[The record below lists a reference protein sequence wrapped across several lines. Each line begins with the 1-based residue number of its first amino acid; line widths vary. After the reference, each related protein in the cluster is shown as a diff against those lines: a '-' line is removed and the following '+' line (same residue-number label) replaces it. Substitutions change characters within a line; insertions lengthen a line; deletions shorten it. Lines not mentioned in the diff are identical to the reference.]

1 MALRISVVTPSFN
14 QARFIE
20 ATIRSVL
27 GQDYPHVEY
36 LVMDGG
42 SSDGSVDIIHKYADR
57 LAYWRSGP
65 DGGQADAIGQGFERS
80 TGDIL
85 AWLNSD
91 DLYLPGAFAKVARI
105 FKLHPDAEALSGG
118 AYCIDHEG
126 RPLRGPGA
134 YTRGVRAS
142 FNRFRFYEQDGVFQP
157 ATFWRRSAYEAVG
170 GIDRSLQFI
179 LDRDLFTRL
188 ARRRPLARLPEPLAC
203 FRLHGECKSMRLQH
217 VRKAETARFAQRYGA
232 TAYPAWLRKTLYWR
246 YRLPSLVGKAW
257 WGLVRAAGLVRLPGV
272 S

>member
-1 MALRISVVTPSFN
+1 VVTPSFN
-14 QARFIE
+14 QAQFLE

-36 LVMDGG
+36 IVMDGG
-42 SSDGSVDIIHKYADR
+42 STDGSAEIIRKYADR
-57 LAYWRSGP
+57 LAYWCSER
-65 DGGQADAIGQGFERS
+65 DGGQSDAIARGFERS

-91 DLYLPGAFAKVARI
+91 DLYLPGAVSKAARY
-105 FKLHPDAEALSGG
+105 FELHRDVEALSGG
-118 AYCIDHEG
+118 AYCIDAEG

-157 ATFWRRSAYEAVG
+157 ATFWRRSAYDAVG

-179 LDRDLFTRL
+179 MDRDLFTRL
-188 ARRRPLARLPEPLAC
+188 ARRRRLARLPELLAC
-203 FRLHGECKSMRLQH
+203 FRIHGECKSMRWQN
-217 VRKAETARFAQRYGA
+217 VRAAEAAGFVQRYGA
-232 TAYPAWLRKTLYWR
+232 TAYPTWLRKTLYWR
-246 YRLPSLVGKAW
+246 YRLPNLTGKAW
-257 WGLVRAAGLVRLPGV
+257 WSLARAAGLVRLPG
-272 S
+272 